1 MRRLHEGSDANGV
14 TVARPKWTE
23 FSPLEDMLVGK
34 YDAPNREA
42 APNGVAVAKAFA
54 QEPSST
60 LAGSRSRTRASL
72 HRHRRCPGAPR
83 KPLKRGIDALAAR
96 SSRTAASAA
105 TPSDRATQSWT

>member
-1 MRRLHEGSDANGV
+1 MTPKPKGV
-14 TVARPKWTE
+14 TVARLKWTE
-23 FSPLEDMLVGK
+23 FSPLEDMIVGK

-42 APNGVAVAKAFA
+42 ALNGVAVAKAFA

-72 HRHRRCPGAPR
+72 HRHRRCPGDPR
-83 KPLKRGIDALAAR
+83 KPLKRGIDAPAAR

-105 TPSDRATQSWT
+105 TPSDRATQSRT

>member
-1 MRRLHEGSDANGV
+1 MRRLQEGSDANGV

-42 APNGVAVAKAFA
+42 APNGVTIAKAFA

-60 LAGSRSRTRASL
+60 IVRS
-72 HRHRRCPGAPR
+72 
-83 KPLKRGIDALAAR
+83 
-96 SSRTAASAA
+96 
-105 TPSDRATQSWT
+105 